1 MYNRQEM
8 IGNLGSDA
16 EVRPV
21 GDNRKVVRLRI
32 ATNHRKKHNGEYVTH
47 TEWFDA
53 EAFCSDSQAEYFTRN
68 FVSGTLIRAIGR
80 TETERFQGS
89 NGVEQIKR
97 VVKCQANDLLLL
109 KPAAPK
115 QASSPA
121 PSTRATQQPPT
132 QTSQR
137 HEAPSGLS
145 REELLNWDA

>member
-1 MYNRQEM
+1 MYNRQEI

-16 EVRPV
+16 EVRQV
-21 GDNRKVVRLRI
+21 GENRKVLKLRI
-32 ATNHRKKHNGEYVTH
+32 AANHREKQNGEYVTH

-89 NGVEQIKR
+89 NGVEQVKR

-115 QASSPA
+115 QAAAPA
-121 PSTRATQQPPT
+121 PASRSAQQPST
-132 QTSQR
+132 QASQR
-137 HEAPSGLS
+137 HEAPAGLS